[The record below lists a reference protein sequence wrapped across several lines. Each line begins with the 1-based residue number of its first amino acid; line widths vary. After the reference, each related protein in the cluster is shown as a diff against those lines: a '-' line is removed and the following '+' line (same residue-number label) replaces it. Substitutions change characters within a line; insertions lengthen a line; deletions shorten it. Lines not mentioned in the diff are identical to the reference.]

1 MDYTFSVTNPHALG
15 TEAHEFFELAAS
27 IAARR
32 IDPSFAEELDAAR
45 AIVEAAA
52 TVEGR
57 AHAKVAEKAAKRAL
71 EDAELS
77 FEHSAILDGRHL
89 QSSKTTLGSENTRV
103 WRSGRGRALLE
114 LGAERFGSF
123 ARRYDLDQA
132 AATELTMMRT
142 DLISYIWEIWNS
154 PAFLEAETPWGY
166 TNEVLGKRLGYVN
179 KLDRLRTSWDADRRT
194 PMTGEV
200 PADGSYSAKT
210 VLFADDGGEAITNAE
225 DEVSAEAARRSAEV
239 EPAFRSPALNR
250 VVALLVTVGLA
261 PEQASALVEYVVER
275 ATAATTPVRAYDA
288 AARDAKVVAARLE
301 IPEALYRAT
310 VSLVLGNSANDMGV
324 LEAEIEGIDPREV
337 KNIVNSEKK
346 LRVFAV

>member
-1 MDYTFSVTNPHALG
+1 MQHMFSVNNPHTPG

-32 IDPSFAEELDAAR
+32 IDPTFAEELDAAR

-52 TVEGR
+52 TAEAR

-77 FEHSAILDGRHL
+77 FEHSAILDSRHL
-89 QSSKTTLGSENTRV
+89 KSKKTTLGRENTRV
-103 WRSGRGRALLE
+103 WRSVRGRALLE
-114 LGAERFGSF
+114 LGAERFAYF
-123 ARRYDLDQA
+123 ARQYDLDRA
-132 AATELTMMRT
+132 AAAELTMMRT

-154 PAFLEAETPWGY
+154 PAFLEAKTPWGY
-166 TNEVLGKRLGYVN
+166 TNEVLGKRLGYAN
-179 KLDRLRTSWDADRRT
+179 KLDRLRTSHSADERT

-200 PADGSYSAKT
+200 PADGSYNPMT
-210 VLFADDGGEAITNAE
+210 VLFADNGGEAITNSE
-225 DEVSAEAARRSAEV
+225 DSVSIEAARRSAEL

-250 VVALLVTVGLA
+250 VVTLLVTGGLV

-275 ATAATTPVRAYDA
+275 ATAATSPARAYDA

-310 VSLVLGNSANDMGV
+310 VNLVLGNSSGDIGV
-324 LEAEIEGIDPREV
+324 IEAELRGIDPRTV
-337 KNIVNSEKK
+337 KNIVKNKKK
-346 LRVFAV
+346 LSAFSR